1 MPSDTEQALSPIA
14 CEPCRQKK
22 CKCDRTL
29 PVCTQCS
36 PDPSKC
42 VYPESGKRGLPLG
55 YLNLIEQR
63 LADTEQALFEALT
76 TIRELNAS
84 HGGMVVQ
91 TTRKAADM
99 RPKNARMQEWSQLPL
114 SGWAER
120 ERWREAKQDH
130 YQCERTVVKSPPGVE
145 VPPSNVY
152 EMPRGISAASLP
164 SRGSVGPAES
174 VSVAESVSPERRR
187 ADRAGEVAR
196 RYPSLYF

>member
-1 MPSDTEQALSPIA
+1 MPSDPEQTLSPIA

-55 YLNLIEQR
+55 YLNQIEQR
-63 LADTEQALFEALT
+63 LADTEQALYEALT
-76 TIRELNAS
+76 TIRELHAS

-91 TTRKAADM
+91 ATRKSTDL

-120 ERWREAKQDH
+120 ERWREAKQDQ
-130 YQCERTVVKSPPGVE
+130 YQCERTVVKSPPGMAPGLE

-164 SRGSVGPAES
+164 SRSSVGSAE
-174 VSVAESVSPERRR
+174 ESGSPERRR